1 MSILELKNISK
12 VFPGVQALEDVTINI
27 EKGETHSI
35 VGENGAGKSTLMN
48 IIMGVYNLSKGEI
61 KFNNKNIRPNN
72 PREAQ
77 NLGIGIVPQ
86 ELNLIPNLSV
96 AENMTLGTEH
106 GGFFKRLNWKE
117 KYNIAEKYIDI
128 LEIDVDIKKKIKNIS
143 PAQQQLIQIARS
155 LVLDCQI
162 VILDEPTTALTMDE
176 INILFNI
183 IKKLKEEENKTFI
196 FISHKLEEVFEIS
209 DRISVLR
216 DGKHIITKNIEQI
229 SKSEVVKYMVGREVR
244 FDKESI
250 NYSIKDENI
259 LEVKNFTCENGIKN
273 VDLNVKKGEIV
284 GLAGLVGAG
293 RSELAKGLFGVSKKT
308 TGNILINNEKIEYN
322 TPNEA
327 IKLGLGL
334 IPEERIKEGLLRGL
348 SVKQNLTLPILD
360 KLVYKLNFIDRKKED
375 SLVENYINKFN
386 IKTPDK
392 EQKIAFLSG
401 GNQQKVV
408 LARWIAKKCDII
420 IFDEPTKGIDIGA
433 KSEIHNIIIELA
445 NEGKGVIIIS
455 SEFPE
460 LFYLTNR
467 MYILKNKKIIAEYNS
482 QEVNQETILNKIL
495 EKEDI

>member
-1 MSILELKNISK
+1 
-12 VFPGVQALEDVTINI
+12 
-27 EKGETHSI
+27 
-35 VGENGAGKSTLMN
+35 
-48 IIMGVYNLSKGEI
+48 
-61 KFNNKNIRPNN
+61 
-72 PREAQ
+72 
-77 NLGIGIVPQ
+77 
-86 ELNLIPNLSV
+86 
-96 AENMTLGTEH
+96 
-106 GGFFKRLNWKE
+106 
-117 KYNIAEKYIDI
+117 
-128 LEIDVDIKKKIKNIS
+128 
-143 PAQQQLIQIARS
+143 
-155 LVLDCQI
+155 
-162 VILDEPTTALTMDE
+162 
-176 INILFNI
+176 
-183 IKKLKEEENKTFI
+183 
-196 FISHKLEEVFEIS
+196 
-209 DRISVLR
+209 
-216 DGKHIITKNIEQI
+216 
-229 SKSEVVKYMVGREVR
+229 
-244 FDKESI
+244 
-250 NYSIKDENI
+250 
-259 LEVKNFTCENGIKN
+259 
-273 VDLNVKKGEIV
+273 
-284 GLAGLVGAG
+284 
-293 RSELAKGLFGVSKKT
+293 VSKKT